1 MEERKISRF
10 GGLCNDC
17 ILLTSRLI
25 VYLLTIIIPA
35 RPQSIMNI
43 KGMKRDEQ
51 LKSLHALGVKTGV
64 PSSIG
69 ANAAVHKNPDSGSS
83 KGGTRILPA
92 MTLPI
97 PTKTKMLV
105 NSPQRLGGIAS
116 NVKSLF
122 RASASKRMYN
132 G

>member
-1 MEERKISRF
+1 
-10 GGLCNDC
+10 
-17 ILLTSRLI
+17 
-25 VYLLTIIIPA
+25 
-35 RPQSIMNI
+35 MNI

-51 LKSLHALGVKTGV
+51 LKALHALGVKTGA

-69 ANAAVHKNPDSGSS
+69 ANAAVHKNADSDGN

-97 PTKTKMLV
+97 PTKPKMLV
-105 NSPQRLGGIAS
+105 SSPPRLGGIAS

-122 RASASKRMYN
+122 RASASRKMYN